1 MNGILSL
8 SDPGTAVATG
18 IGEAWDLYQELK
30 LEHRSGISATKQ
42 LSRGGKKWLAN
53 VVARYRIWKK
63 EEEKAK
69 IEAER
74 KKKLGGKQGAK
85 RDLFAEDKKKKLET
99 LRKEKRQYDLKV
111 EKDPSKQLFRQD
123 ASSSLVDKDPSKQ
136 LNRQDASSSL
146 VDKDPSKQLN
156 RQDAS
161 SDLLNKRDIEKAM
174 KEKKRQERSDL
185 ALKQRKESI
194 AAESAGKAQKGSK
207 GTSLSKKITKSLGLA
222 MGSAPVLIGSYIAG
236 CDYKTT
242 SEAEPAELSFEASAF
257 GIGVTAGFSGGK
269 FWHLKTWICQS

>member
-30 LEHRSGISATKQ
+30 LGHRSGISATKQ

-111 EKDPSKQLFRQD
+111 EKDPSKQLF
-123 ASSSLVDKDPSKQ
+123 
-136 LNRQDASSSL
+136 RQDASSSL

-269 FWHLKTWICQS
+269 FWHLKTWICLS